1 MSFRISLGSKV
12 KDCVT
17 GFSGV
22 VTGRAEYLTGCR
34 QYSVMGRAKDGKS
47 GDGMWFDEDRL
58 EIVGKPVVLPRKAN
72 NGGPADCE
80 APLK

>member
-1 MSFRISLGSKV
+1 
-12 KDCVT
+12 
-17 GFSGV
+17 
-22 VTGRAEYLTGCR
+22 
-34 QYSVMGRAKDGKS
+34 MGRAKDGKS